1 MMIAISNSNDI
12 RMMSEMSLIC
22 APSTTMEEI
31 LEALRK
37 SDGNTST
44 IRSLLG
50 QALTHPEIYVGF
62 VEWLPLV
69 KEDPISW
76 NTCRLF
82 AFGTYNDYR
91 NAVDGF
97 YFKLTESQLTKLKA
111 LSIITIVHQQKR
123 KQQQLQQKN
132 GSGNKSRS
140 RRRNANKSED
150 DKNYFAVIRQQQ
162 AVVVTYSLLRHE
174 LEIEDV
180 HDLEDL
186 IIDYCFYTN
195 MMTGKLDQMHQCLHC
210 TFTESRDVSLDEIPT
225 LLSKLQKIHSRG
237 QDIKQKLQSAQ
248 DYHFDQQRDQI
259 DLFQNVANRIVKINE
274 KNISANT
281 VENKAHFLSIS
292 ASTDPSQKE
301 SALPTNNDDTMD
313 LITKQ
318 RQTKRS
324 RA

>member
-1 MMIAISNSNDI
+1 MMIERSNSNDM
-12 RMMSEMSLIC
+12 RMMAEMSLNC
-22 APSTTMEEI
+22 ASSTTMEEI

-91 NAVDGF
+91 NSVDGF
-97 YFKLTESQLTKLKA
+97 YFKLTESQMTKLKA
-111 LSIITIVHQQKR
+111 LSIITIVHQQK
-123 KQQQLQQKN
+123 QQQLQQKN
-132 GSGNKSRS
+132 VSGNKSRF
-140 RRRNANKSED
+140 RRRNANKSDE
-150 DKNYFAVIRQQQ
+150 DKNYLAVIRQQQ
-162 AVVVTYSLLRHE
+162 SVVVPYALLRQE
-174 LEIEDV
+174 LEIDDI

-186 IIDYCFYTN
+186 IIDSCFYTN
-195 MMTGKLDQMHQCLHC
+195 MMTGKLDQMYQCLHC
-210 TFTESRDVSLDEIPT
+210 TFTESRDISLEEIPT
-225 LLSKLQKIHSRG
+225 LLSKLQKINSRG
-237 QDIKQKLQSAQ
+237 QDINQKLQSAQ
-248 DYHFDQQRDQI
+248 VYHFAQQRDQI
-259 DLFQNVANRIVKINE
+259 HLFHNVKNRIAKINE
-274 KNISANT
+274 KNTSANNA
-281 VENKAHFLSIS
+281 ENKSHFLSTS
-292 ASTDPSQKE
+292 ASNDPSQKE
-301 SALPTNNDDTMD
+301 TILPTNNDDTMD

-318 RQTKRS
+318 RQNKRS